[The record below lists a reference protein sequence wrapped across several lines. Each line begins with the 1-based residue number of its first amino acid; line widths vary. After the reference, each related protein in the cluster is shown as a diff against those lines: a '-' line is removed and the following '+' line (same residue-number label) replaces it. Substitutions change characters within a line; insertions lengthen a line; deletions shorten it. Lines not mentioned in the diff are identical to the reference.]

1 MPVEKQKM
9 QNVKFQSITEFLSF
23 LPPEELEIVEFLRQL
38 VYDCIPDATEKLAY
52 NVPYFKR
59 HKNICFIWPASVLWG
74 KQKTY
79 EGVRFGFTSGHL
91 LTDEIGYLNMGDRKF
106 VSWRDFIRIEDIDV
120 ELLQSYLYEAVILDE
135 NNARVRRLK

>member
-9 QNVKFQSITEFLSF
+9 QNVKFQSITEFLAF
-23 LPPEELEIVEFLRQL
+23 LPPEELEVVEFLRQL
-38 VYDCIPDATEKLAY
+38 VYDCIPDAAEKLAY

-79 EGVRFGFTSGHL
+79 EGVRFGFACGYL
-91 LTDEIGYLNMGDRKF
+91 LTDEVGYLNMGDRKF